1 MPRVMGEPAA
11 EDPASASF
19 VDSAILKEP
28 EVAANEDKPA
38 PPETPEATG
47 VDTGE
52 QPKMTP

>member
-1 MPRVMGEPAA
+1 MGEPAA